1 MILYMCSMLF
11 LFGKFFVKRY
21 IQKDTSANMD
31 GVITTKVGHTSLL
44 ITNESLFITIHH
56 YLSTRSPEILQARKP
71 GSDHVTRMPR

>member
-31 GVITTKVGHTSLL
+31 GVITTKVGRTPL
-44 ITNESLFITIHH
+44 
-56 YLSTRSPEILQARKP
+56 
-71 GSDHVTRMPR
+71 

>member
-31 GVITTKVGHTSLL
+31 GVITTKVGHFYNPKILTRARTSR
-44 ITNESLFITIHH
+44 ISIW
-56 YLSTRSPEILQARKP
+56 
-71 GSDHVTRMPR
+71 